1 MTDKELIPKGYKQLI
16 QLNIK
21 TKQNKI
27 KTKQPIKKWA
37 EDGNRHFCKEDIQ
50 LANRQIRR
58 CSASPRIK
66 EMQIKTT
73 VRFTSHLSEWLSSKR
88 PQITNVGDDVKR
100 REPSY
105 SW

>member
-50 LANRQIRR
+50 LTNRQIRR

-73 VRFTSHLSEWLSSKR
+73 VRYHLTPFRMAIIKKT
-88 PQITNVGDDVKR
+88 TNNKC
-100 REPSY
+100 
-105 SW
+105 W

>member
-1 MTDKELIPKGYKQLI
+1 MHRKGNHQSTEGDKIFTNYMTDKELIPKGYKQLI

-50 LANRQIRR
+50 LTNRQIRR
-58 CSASPRIK
+58 
-66 EMQIKTT
+66 
-73 VRFTSHLSEWLSSKR
+73 
-88 PQITNVGDDVKR
+88 
-100 REPSY
+100 
-105 SW
+105 